1 MRKVLFVFAAGAAL
15 AMVSCSKDETS
26 SLNTGDG
33 IAFRSAMGT
42 RAQETTINNLESFK
56 VTALT
61 DTGTPYFT
69 DAVFTKQSVSGTT
82 GSFTSDPVYYWPATG
97 SLSFYAYAP
106 STLSGVTID
115 NTTKSV
121 TVTPSTTIAD
131 QIDFITANAN
141 GNKSDNEGAGV
152 PLEFKHRLSQIEV
165 KAKNTNNAY
174 IYLVKGVKI
183 GSVASS
189 GTFDFSNS
197 SWQQGNE
204 KTDYKVEYNTAI
216 TLDDNAQTIMTKISE
231 VADNAML
238 IPQTLSKWDPSTD
251 PTNTNGNSFLSV
263 LVNIKT
269 KDGAQV
275 YPETADAYGW
285 AAVGINTTWAENT
298 KYIYTLDFS
307 KGAGNVDPDEEHGG
321 DEIFGE
327 PIIFDVTVKG
337 WEPADPQPDD
347 VEM

>member
-1 MRKVLFVFAAGAAL
+1 
-15 AMVSCSKDETS
+15 
-26 SLNTGDG
+26 
-33 IAFRSAMGT
+33 
-42 RAQETTINNLESFK
+42 
-56 VTALT
+56 
-61 DTGTPYFT
+61 
-69 DAVFTKQSVSGTT
+69 
-82 GSFTSDPVYYWPATG
+82 
-97 SLSFYAYAP
+97 
-106 STLSGVTID
+106 VTID

-121 TVTPSTTIAD
+121 IVTPSTTIAD

>member
-1 MRKVLFVFAAGAAL
+1 MRKVLFIFAAGAAL
-15 AMVSCSKDETS
+15 VMVSCSKDETY
-26 SLNTGDG
+26 SLNMGDG

-61 DTGTPYFT
+61 DAGAPYFI
-69 DAVFTKQSVSGTT
+69 DAIFTKQSVSGTT

-106 STLSGVTID
+106 STLSGMTID
-115 NTTKSV
+115 NATKSV
-121 TVTPSTTIAD
+121 IVTPSTTIAN
-131 QIDFITANAN
+131 QIDFITANAT

-165 KAKNTNNAY
+165 KAKNTNAAY
-174 IYLVKGVKI
+174 VYSVKGVKI
-183 GSVASS
+183 GSVVSS
-189 GTFDFSNS
+189 GTFDFSTEAFTPGS
-197 SWQQGNE
+197 AKE
-204 KTDYKVEYNTAI
+204 DYKVEYENPI
-216 TLDDNAQTIMTKISE
+216 TLGDDAQTIMAKISNA
-231 VADNAML
+231 ADNAML

-275 YPETADAYGW
+275 YPKTADAYGW

-307 KGAGNVDPDEEHGG
+307 KGAGNVDPDEEDGG

-327 PIIFDVTVKG
+327 PITFDVTVKG
-337 WEPADPQPDD
+337 WEPVDPQPDD